1 MQKNPLVSIIIPVYN
16 GSNYVK
22 EAIDS
27 ALAQTYENIEILV
40 VNDGSKDDGA
50 TEKIALSYGDKIRY
64 FHKENGGV
72 SSALNLG
79 IQNMKGEYFSWL
91 SHDDK
96 YEPKKIENQVK
107 LLEKFDDDK
116 LLALCAS
123 REIDK
128 NSQYFKNQKIKTP
141 FPPEEII
148 SWEKALAYLFNKGT
162 YGGCA
167 LMIPKKAFDECG
179 GFDETLRYTQDSY
192 MWILMF
198 LAGYKLVCSAD
209 ADSLTRIHNG
219 QLTQTGRAMYHQNCE
234 KMSEV
239 LIPTLLKVTNKK
251 NNLFYYYVKS
261 NAKKAN
267 KTVYKNAIKV
277 GKEGKVLTFGQRCR
291 LKFVALYGNVRPTI
305 RKIYYRLFKKVKT
318 Q

>member
-1 MQKNPLVSIIIPVYN
+1 MQNNPLVSIIIPVYN

-27 ALAQTYENIEILV
+27 ALSQTYENVEVLV

-79 IQNMKGEYFSWL
+79 VQNMKGEYFSWL

-96 YEPKKIENQVK
+96 YEPTKIEKQVK

-123 REIDK
+123 RQIDG
-128 NSQYFKNQKIKTP
+128 NSQYFKGQKIKTP
-141 FPPEEII
+141 FKPETVV
-148 SWEKALAYLFNKGT
+148 SWDEALGYIFNKGT

-167 LMIPKKAFDECG
+167 FMIPKKAFDECG
-179 GFDETLRYTQDSY
+179 GFDETLRYTQDHY
-192 MWILMF
+192 MWCTMF

-209 ADSLTRIHNG
+209 ADCLTRIHNG
-219 QLTQTGRAMYHQNCE
+219 QLTQTGRALYHQNCE
-234 KMSEV
+234 KMNE
-239 LIPTLLKVTNKK
+239 TLLPMLSAVTTKQNK
-251 NNLFYYYVKS
+251 LLYYYGKS
-261 NAKKAN
+261 NAKYAN
-267 KTVYKNAIKV
+267 KSVWKSTLKV
-277 GKEGKVLTFGQRCR
+277 GKEKKLLNAFER
-291 LKFVALYGNVRPTI
+291 LSIRIIALYGGVRPLI
-305 RKIYYRLFKKVKT
+305 RKIYYRVFKKVKT